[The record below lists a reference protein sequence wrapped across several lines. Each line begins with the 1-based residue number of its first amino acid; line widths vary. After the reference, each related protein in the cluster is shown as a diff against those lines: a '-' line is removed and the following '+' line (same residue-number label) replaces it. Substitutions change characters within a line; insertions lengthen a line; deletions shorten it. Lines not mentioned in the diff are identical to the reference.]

1 MSERRVMD
9 GLEVKR
15 AAFRIHPTETYV
27 LKEPLNGLY
36 GERGLQLRVKIN
48 L

>member
-27 LKEPLNGLY
+27 LKNPSTGCM
-36 GERGLQLRVKIN
+36 GKGGFSFVGK
-48 L
+48 